1 MLDTTRPFTVRLA
14 PDVHARVTRQASDQN
29 CSPSELIRRAIEQYF
44 IGQKLLG
51 LSERRHHRISEYTQV
66 AIDTIILEQHPEF
79 RDRIVAETDRR
90 MEKYHGPR

>member
-1 MLDTTRPFTVRLA
+1 MRSQV
-14 PDVHARVTRQASDQN
+14 ARIANEKS
-29 CSPSELIRRAIEQYF
+29 CSPSEIIRRAIEQYF
-44 IGQKLLG
+44 IGQKLLAM
-51 LSERRHHRISEYTQV
+51 SEKRHHRISEYTQV